1 MSDLLKQP
9 TSQRGNKVRER
20 RIGILGGVICWIF
33 KMISVATLPFRTIS
47 IGMNRVCKEKAKELK
62 DSAEGE
68 IELAKA
74 AYYFVRDEIKH
85 SWDVQDKRVTATAS
99 DALREGVGIC
109 WAKSNLLAAL
119 LRANGIP
126 AGICYQ
132 RLTLGSTP
140 ESGYCIHALNATY
153 LRSIDRWIR
162 VDARGNK
169 EGVQAD
175 FSVDDERLAFPI
187 RKEYDEVDYKT
198 VYAEP
203 LPQTMSILENSTDAL
218 YMYLHSLP
226 ERI

>member
-1 MSDLLKQP
+1 MLNIQDDISSYLAFSHYIDWNEP
-9 TSQRGNKVRER
+9 SVQR
-20 RIGILGGVICWIF
+20 
-33 KMISVATLPFRTIS
+33 
-47 IGMNRVCKEKAKELK
+47 KAKELK
-62 DSAEGE
+62 DSTEGE

-203 LPQTMSILENSTDAL
+203 LPQTMSILGNSTDAL

>member
-1 MSDLLKQP
+1 MLDIQDDISSYLAFSHYIDWNEP
-9 TSQRGNKVRER
+9 SVQR
-20 RIGILGGVICWIF
+20 
-33 KMISVATLPFRTIS
+33 
-47 IGMNRVCKEKAKELK
+47 KAKELK
-62 DSAEGE
+62 DSTEGE

-140 ESGYCIHALNATY
+140 ESGYCIHALNAIY

-162 VDARGNK
+162 V
-169 EGVQAD
+169 EGIKRV
-175 FSVDDERLAFPI
+175 
-187 RKEYDEVDYKT
+187 YK
-198 VYAEP
+198 
-203 LPQTMSILENSTDAL
+203 QTFLLTMNVWLSPFGKSTMRWIIKL
-218 YMYLHSLP
+218 CMP
-226 ERI
+226 NRCRRQ